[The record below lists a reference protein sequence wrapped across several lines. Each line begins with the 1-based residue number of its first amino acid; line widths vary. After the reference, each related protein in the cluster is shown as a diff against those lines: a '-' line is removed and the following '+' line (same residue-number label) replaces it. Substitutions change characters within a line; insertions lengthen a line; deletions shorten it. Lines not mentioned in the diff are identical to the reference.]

1 MKCYIN
7 PFTYRPSYYNESCP
21 AISEGTEFHT
31 RGLTLD
37 PNKYKTNLV
46 QINMRYIYRLSLY
59 IDPVTLRLHT
69 EYITVMINYVFMSFS
84 AVQIYDTHIFICRE
98 NDVTILN
105 PGIRSHGVTI
115 KMKPLKEC
123 FMDGAIHFYIY
134 IVL

>member
-7 PFTYRPSYYNESCP
+7 PFTYRPSYYNASCP
-21 AISEGTEFHT
+21 AISEGTEFHA
-31 RGLTLD
+31 RINSG
-37 PNKYKTNLV
+37 PQQVQV

-59 IDPVTLRLHT
+59 IDPVTLRVHT

-84 AVQIYDTHIFICRE
+84 AVQIYDIHIFICRE

-123 FMDGAIHFYIY
+123 FIDGAIHFYIY